1 LLPAFLFVFT
11 LQASQTMMYATAAN
25 HDPLGHTPG
34 TDLVSDITRLD
45 WLNQQYEAGCA
56 KIVLG

>member
-1 LLPAFLFVFT
+1 
-11 LQASQTMMYATAAN
+11 MMYATAAN